1 MIAAIYNTTGIIGDI
16 LIIGAYFLLQIGK
29 VSAKGLLYL
38 SLNLFGALFV
48 VFSLIFA
55 WNLAAFIVETTW
67 VLISIY
73 GIWKAFR

>member
-1 MIAAIYNTTGIIGDI
+1 MITVIYNTIGIAGDVF
-16 LIIGAYFLLQIGK
+16 IISAYFLLQLGK
-29 VSAKGLLYL
+29 VNAKGLPYL
-38 SLNLFGALFV
+38 FLNLFGALFI

-73 GIWKAFR
+73 GIWKVFS